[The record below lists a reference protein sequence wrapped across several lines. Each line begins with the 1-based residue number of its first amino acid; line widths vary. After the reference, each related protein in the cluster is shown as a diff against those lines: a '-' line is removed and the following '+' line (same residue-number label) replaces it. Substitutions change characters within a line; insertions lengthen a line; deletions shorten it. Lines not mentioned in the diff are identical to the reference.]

1 MNTMDTLRVRVLRVC
16 SALSGLA
23 VEFRR
28 SFRTPVFMELNKR
41 PTFALARTTSLAHAS
56 IHASTTNGVRCRL
69 RCIRVGMPGFE
80 RAYTLLTS
88 GTLLQ
93 YIQSSVVNQVGPLVS
108 DKPQQLSNARL
119 SSCVDQRCASVAA
132 AG

>member
-41 PTFALARTTSLAHAS
+41 PTFALAANNIVNTRQHTRQHHQRRTLRSPAHSGWHAGIRASLHAPDEWHPS
-56 IHASTTNGVRCRL
+56 AIHSKQRG
-69 RCIRVGMPGFE
+69 E
-80 RAYTLLTS
+80 S
-88 GTLLQ
+88 G
-93 YIQSSVVNQVGPLVS
+93 GALVS
-108 DKPQQLSNARL
+108 DKPQQLSNAR
-119 SSCVDQRCASVAA
+119 
-132 AG
+132 